1 MKLEIDLMIADEV
14 KAGLALLSRVS
25 EAQAEERAAA
35 NVRAVPVVNI
45 SDFAQRT
52 QVPEGEQFYTIDAI
66 PKIKIDPAQLSD
78 GPQQPNL
85 DPAQVFGGTPVADP
99 LLSNTTVPPAL
110 VVPSA
115 PTVPTL
121 GAASSVAP
129 VELDAKG
136 LPWDSRIHSSSKNKL
151 ANGCW
156 KVARGKVPEYVA
168 QVEAELKSGAPS
180 FPPVAPVAPV
190 VPSFPTVPVVA
201 VPAPPAVTVTPT
213 VASSNA
219 DALTFETIMPKISA
233 LVSAG
238 KMAPTALMQVCT
250 ANGLPNVVALQSQPQ
265 FIPLVWAALKAQYPE
280 LV

>member
-1 MKLEIDLMIADEV
+1 MKLEIDLMSADEV

-25 EAQAEERAAA
+25 EAQAEASAS
-35 NVRAVPVVNI
+35 VRGTIKPGDTIVAVGAPDI
-45 SDFAQRT
+45 HGTMIAEFSQRT
-52 QVPEGEQFYTIDAI
+52 QVPEGEEV
-66 PKIKIDPAQLSD
+66 
-78 GPQQPNL
+78 L
-85 DPAQVFGGTPVADP
+85 DPAQVFGGTPVSDP
-99 LLSNTTVPPAL
+99 LPSSTIVQSAP

-115 PTVPTL
+115 PTMPTL
-121 GAASSVAP
+121 GVASSVAA

-136 LPWDSRIHSSSKNKL
+136 VPWDSRIHSSSKNKL

-156 KVARGKVPEYVA
+156 KVARGKDAEYVA
-168 QVEAELKSGAPS
+168 QVEAELKGSP

-250 ANGLPNVVALQSQPQ
+250 AQGLPNVVALQSQPQ
-265 FIPLVWAALKAQYPE
+265 FIPLVWAALKAQYPD

>member
-1 MKLEIDLMIADEV
+1 MKLEIDLMIAEEV
-14 KAGLALLSRVS
+14 EAGLALLSRVN
-25 EAQAEERAAA
+25 EAQAEASAS
-35 NVRAVPVVNI
+35 VRGTIQPGDTVPNGGSTVV
-45 SDFAQRT
+45 DFTQRT
-52 QVPEGEQFYTIDAI
+52 QVPEGEEV
-66 PKIKIDPAQLSD
+66 
-78 GPQQPNL
+78 L

-99 LLSNTTVPPAL
+99 LPSSTIVQSAP

-115 PTVPTL
+115 PTMPTL
-121 GAASSVAP
+121 GAASSVAA

-136 LPWDSRIHSSSKNKL
+136 LPWDGRIHSSSKNKL

-156 KVARGKVPEYVA
+156 KVARGKAPEYVA

-201 VPAPPAVTVTPT
+201 VPAPPAATVTPT
-213 VASSNA
+213 AASSNA
-219 DALTFETIMPKISA
+219 DTLTFETIMPKISA

-250 ANGLPNVVALQSQPQ
+250 AQGLPNVVALQSQPQ

>member
-1 MKLEIDLMIADEV
+1 MKLEIDLMVADEV

-25 EAQAEERAAA
+25 EAQAEASAS
-35 NVRAVPVVNI
+35 VRTQNHLHSVSALPDGGVSVKCVEE
-45 SDFAQRT
+45 FTQRT
-52 QVPEGEQFYTIDAI
+52 QVPEGEEV
-66 PKIKIDPAQLSD
+66 
-78 GPQQPNL
+78 L

-99 LLSNTTVPPAL
+99 LPSSTIVQSAP

-115 PTVPTL
+115 PTMPTL

-136 LPWDSRIHSSSKNKL
+136 LPWDSRIHSSGKNKL

-156 KVARGKVPEYVA
+156 KIARGKAPEYVA
-168 QVEAELKSGAPS
+168 QVEAELKGSP
-180 FPPVAPVAPV
+180 FPPLAPVAPV

-201 VPAPPAVTVTPT
+201 VPAPPAATVTPT

>member
-1 MKLEIDLMIADEV
+1 MKLEIDLMIAEEV

-25 EAQAEERAAA
+25 EAQAEASAS
-35 NVRAVPVVNI
+35 VRTQNPLHSVSALPDGGVSVA
-45 SDFAQRT
+45 DFAQRT
-52 QVPEGEQFYTIDAI
+52 QVPEGEEV
-66 PKIKIDPAQLSD
+66 
-78 GPQQPNL
+78 L

-99 LLSNTTVPPAL
+99 LPSSTIAPLAPE
-110 VVPSA
+110 VPSV
-115 PTVPTL
+115 PTMPTL

-156 KVARGKVPEYVA
+156 KLARGKDAAYVA